1 MSYALIIFWLGGFK
15 PLSSRPTQSH
25 SPFASLKAP
34 IKEAMTRLPKRK
46 RNKKKDKD
54 GFWFLALLGHQPTAR
69 QAWWLALSL
78 HTLMLC
84 TQRVKVGVRIR
95 LVSRE
100 PQVIPDRSRPISF
113 GPPSIGWC
121 NCSIVWATSLWSL
134 NLLHGYINRRT
145 CLLSKNKIARWVFMI
160 FHCYHV
166 EII

>member
-1 MSYALIIFWLGGFK
+1 MDLAIFNRKARSYMSVSVSVSSFSFPDPFLKDQTVSYALIIFWLGGFK

-34 IKEAMTRLPKRK
+34 IKEVMTRLPKRK

-84 TQRVKVGVRIR
+84 TERVKVGVRIR
-95 LVSRE
+95 LVSRA

-121 NCSIVWATSLWSL
+121 NCSIVWATSL
-134 NLLHGYINRRT
+134 
-145 CLLSKNKIARWVFMI
+145 
-160 FHCYHV
+160 
-166 EII
+166 